1 MDPTKNQRGNRMTEP
16 KHIVSFS
23 GGKDSTAM
31 LFKMIEKKM
40 KIDHILYF
48 DTGWEYPEMEYH
60 IEKVRSIIQ
69 RETDIEFNTLKPDK
83 PFEYYLFD
91 FQITKRGKWS
101 GCQGWLWPCNIA
113 RWCTREKIDSIRA
126 FYKPFKKNFVQYVG
140 IAYDEPKRI
149 KYAEN
154 KRYPLYEWKMTEADC
169 LEYCYK
175 LGFSWGG
182 VYNYIKRMSCFC
194 CPLGRKQN
202 RDYLFKHRPELVE
215 RMLGMSQRMRDV
227 MKNDTIDRST
237 FLKWGAKTI
246 EDWIEYYRQRQKNQ
260 DRINNYF
267 DSLEE

>member
-1 MDPTKNQRGNRMTEP
+1 MNES

-40 KIDHILYF
+40 TIDHILYF
-48 DTGWEYPEMEYH
+48 DTGWEYPEMEDH

-69 RETDIEFNTLKPDK
+69 CETDIEFHTLKPDK
-83 PFEYYLFD
+83 PFEYYLFEHSY
-91 FQITKRGKWS
+91 KH
-101 GCQGWLWPCNIA
+101 QGYGWPFHNT
-113 RWCTREKIDSIRA
+113 RWCTR
-126 FYKPFKKNFVQYVG
+126 YKTKALNRFKKDMYYIQYIG

-154 KRYPLYEWKMTEADC
+154 KRYPLYEWKMTESDC

-175 LGFSWGG
+175 LGCSWGG
-182 VYNYIKRMSCFC
+182 VYNHIKRMSCFC
-194 CPLGRKQN
+194 CPLGNKQN
-202 RDYLFKHRPELVE
+202 RDYLFKHRPDLVE
-215 RMLGMSQRMRDV
+215 RMLEMQHSLNNARL
-227 MKNDTIDRST
+227 KTPNLTS
-237 FLKWGAKTI
+237 LKWCKGRTVD
-246 EDWIEYYRQRQKNQ
+246 EWVEYYQTRQDNE